1 MTLASVAEGNIMS
14 QSGQQHP
21 KADVGGQRPDPKSKG
36 DAKSSGSTPVR
47 ETVDAG
53 KKSAARSD
61 AKK

>member
-1 MTLASVAEGNIMS
+1 MS
-14 QSGQQHP
+14 QPGQQHP

>member
-1 MTLASVAEGNIMS
+1 MS

-21 KADVGGQRPDPKSKG
+21 KADVGGQRADPKKSDEAKESK
-36 DAKSSGSTPVR
+36 SPSVR

-53 KKSAARSD
+53 KKPGATSD